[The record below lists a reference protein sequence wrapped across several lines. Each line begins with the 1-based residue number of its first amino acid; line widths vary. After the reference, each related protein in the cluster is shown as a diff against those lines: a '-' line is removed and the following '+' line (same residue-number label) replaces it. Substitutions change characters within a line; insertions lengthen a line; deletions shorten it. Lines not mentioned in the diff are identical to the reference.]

1 MLAGKRA
8 RLVEQLAEIQDSIDF
23 IDAKQRFYDDVLSGA
38 TLYVSVLIPSAA
50 LAKESEEPG
59 ELKGW
64 RGNRFDRAVSSSGI
78 QARTTV
84 CCTRAWRTGHALR
97 LESASAQR
105 DARIVFR
112 CREVVMSIGQVI
124 KVVREERGLTQ
135 SQFAHELFVTQQALS
150 RWEKG
155 TAEPSIDMIRLIST
169 RFEVPMARLM
179 EMPDNGFCQSCA
191 MPFYRPEDHG
201 TEPDGTR
208 NGDYCNYCY
217 EDGVFL
223 QAYANSDELVAACA
237 PMMAES
243 CHISVEQAED
253 CMSALLPNL
262 KRWRRQDEI
271 DAVAEGK

>member
-38 TLYVSVLIPSAA
+38 TPYVRVLIPSAA

>member
-1 MLAGKRA
+1 
-8 RLVEQLAEIQDSIDF
+8 
-23 IDAKQRFYDDVLSGA
+23 
-38 TLYVSVLIPSAA
+38 
-50 LAKESEEPG
+50 
-59 ELKGW
+59 
-64 RGNRFDRAVSSSGI
+64 
-78 QARTTV
+78 
-84 CCTRAWRTGHALR
+84 
-97 LESASAQR
+97 
-105 DARIVFR
+105 
-112 CREVVMSIGQVI
+112 MSIGQVI

-191 MPFYRPEDHG
+191 MPFYCPEDHG

-223 QAYANSDELVAACA
+223 QDYANSDELVAACA

-253 CMSALLPNL
+253 C
-262 KRWRRQDEI
+262 
-271 DAVAEGK
+271 AVAKPQAVAAPG

>member
-1 MLAGKRA
+1 
-8 RLVEQLAEIQDSIDF
+8 
-23 IDAKQRFYDDVLSGA
+23 
-38 TLYVSVLIPSAA
+38 
-50 LAKESEEPG
+50 
-59 ELKGW
+59 
-64 RGNRFDRAVSSSGI
+64 
-78 QARTTV
+78 
-84 CCTRAWRTGHALR
+84 
-97 LESASAQR
+97 
-105 DARIVFR
+105 
-112 CREVVMSIGQVI
+112 MSIGQVI

-223 QAYANSDELVAACA
+223 QAYANWFLNSA
-237 PMMAES
+237 PGS
-243 CHISVEQAED
+243 H
-253 CMSALLPNL
+253 
-262 KRWRRQDEI
+262 
-271 DAVAEGK
+271 

>member
-1 MLAGKRA
+1 
-8 RLVEQLAEIQDSIDF
+8 
-23 IDAKQRFYDDVLSGA
+23 
-38 TLYVSVLIPSAA
+38 
-50 LAKESEEPG
+50 
-59 ELKGW
+59 
-64 RGNRFDRAVSSSGI
+64 
-78 QARTTV
+78 
-84 CCTRAWRTGHALR
+84 
-97 LESASAQR
+97 
-105 DARIVFR
+105 
-112 CREVVMSIGQVI
+112 MSIGQVI

-223 QAYANSDELVAACA
+223 QDYANSDELVAACA
-237 PMMAES
+237 PIWRNPA
-243 CHISVEQAED
+243 ISASNRPRTACRAVA
-253 CMSALLPNL
+253 NL

-271 DAVAEGK
+271 DAVAEGKMSVHRL

>member
-1 MLAGKRA
+1 
-8 RLVEQLAEIQDSIDF
+8 
-23 IDAKQRFYDDVLSGA
+23 
-38 TLYVSVLIPSAA
+38 
-50 LAKESEEPG
+50 
-59 ELKGW
+59 
-64 RGNRFDRAVSSSGI
+64 
-78 QARTTV
+78 
-84 CCTRAWRTGHALR
+84 
-97 LESASAQR
+97 
-105 DARIVFR
+105 
-112 CREVVMSIGQVI
+112 MSIGQVI

-169 RFEVPMARLM
+169 RFEAPMARLM

-208 NGDYCNYCY
+208 SGDYCNYCY
-217 EDGVFL
+217 DDGVFL
-223 QAYANSDELVAACA
+223 QDYANSDELVAACA

-262 KRWRRQDEI
+262 KRWRHQDEI
-271 DAVAEGK
+271 DAVAEGE

>member
-1 MLAGKRA
+1 
-8 RLVEQLAEIQDSIDF
+8 
-23 IDAKQRFYDDVLSGA
+23 
-38 TLYVSVLIPSAA
+38 
-50 LAKESEEPG
+50 
-59 ELKGW
+59 
-64 RGNRFDRAVSSSGI
+64 
-78 QARTTV
+78 
-84 CCTRAWRTGHALR
+84 
-97 LESASAQR
+97 
-105 DARIVFR
+105 
-112 CREVVMSIGQVI
+112 
-124 KVVREERGLTQ
+124 
-135 SQFAHELFVTQQALS
+135 
-150 RWEKG
+150 
-155 TAEPSIDMIRLIST
+155 
-169 RFEVPMARLM
+169 MARLM

-223 QAYANSDELVAACA
+223 QAYANSDELVVACA

>member
-1 MLAGKRA
+1 
-8 RLVEQLAEIQDSIDF
+8 
-23 IDAKQRFYDDVLSGA
+23 
-38 TLYVSVLIPSAA
+38 
-50 LAKESEEPG
+50 
-59 ELKGW
+59 
-64 RGNRFDRAVSSSGI
+64 
-78 QARTTV
+78 
-84 CCTRAWRTGHALR
+84 
-97 LESASAQR
+97 
-105 DARIVFR
+105 
-112 CREVVMSIGQVI
+112 MSIGQVI

-201 TEPDGTR
+201 TEPDGTLS
-208 NGDYCNYCY
+208 GDYCNYCY
-217 EDGVFL
+217 DDGVFL
-223 QAYANSDELVAACA
+223 QDYANSDELVAACA

>member
-1 MLAGKRA
+1 
-8 RLVEQLAEIQDSIDF
+8 
-23 IDAKQRFYDDVLSGA
+23 
-38 TLYVSVLIPSAA
+38 
-50 LAKESEEPG
+50 
-59 ELKGW
+59 
-64 RGNRFDRAVSSSGI
+64 
-78 QARTTV
+78 
-84 CCTRAWRTGHALR
+84 
-97 LESASAQR
+97 
-105 DARIVFR
+105 
-112 CREVVMSIGQVI
+112 MSIGQVI

-223 QAYANSDELVAACA
+223 QDYANSDELVAACA

-262 KRWRRQDEI
+262 KRWRRQDKI